1 MVDHLWWDDEDIAHI
16 RSRSSRYPGATD
28 IDPDWTVEAAADPA
42 RIVRDPDP
50 TSRVG
55 YTRLIGYSST
65 AGFVLTVIIDPDDSS
80 GVTAWKTGGRDLHE
94 YLQRKEQRS

>member
-1 MVDHLWWDDEDIAHI
+1 M
-16 RSRSSRYPGATD
+16 
-28 IDPDWTVEAAADPA
+28 EAAADPA

-50 TSRVG
+50 KSRVG
-55 YTRLIGYSST
+55 YTRFIGYSST